1 MVAAIRFGVH
11 SFIWKQEFFGN
22 ESYIFEQAQ
31 AWGFDGVEISTH
43 YFADIS
49 PDTIKAYRDRYGIE
63 ITLCTSMPT
72 GLSLTSDDPEC
83 WQKSVQY
90 VKDAITFA
98 QACDITQLSGPLIH
112 PVSYLTGKP
121 LQPEETPRLHQAL
134 TQIADAL
141 SQTNIK
147 LAIEP
152 LNRFQGY
159 ALNTVAQGL
168 ELLNHIGSPQ
178 LGLLLDLF
186 HMNIEEKDIVKAFL
200 AAGDKCFHVHACAC
214 DRGIPGSDTMPW
226 PGLFQALD
234 TLNFNGWIVIE
245 SFNREDQALATA
257 ARVWRPL
264 ADSSEQIAR
273 DGLQFLQHT
282 YQATR

>member
-1 MVAAIRFGVH
+1 MAATIRFGVH
-11 SFIWKQEFFGN
+11 SFIWKQEFFGPEN
-22 ESYIFEQAQ
+22 YIFEQAQ

-43 YFADIS
+43 YFQDID
-49 PDTIKAYRDRYGIE
+49 PQTLKRYRDDYQIDV
-63 ITLCTSMPT
+63 TLCTSMPT
-72 GLSLTSDDPEC
+72 GLSLTSEDPDC

-90 VKDAITFA
+90 VLDAIAFA

-121 LQPEETPRLHQAL
+121 LQPEETPRMYQAL

-141 SQTNIK
+141 SKTKIK

-186 HMNIEEKDIVKAFL
+186 HMNIEEKDVVKAFL

-214 DRGIPGSDTMPW
+214 DRGTPGTDTMAW
-226 PGLFQALD
+226 PELFRALD
-234 TLNFNGWIVIE
+234 TLNFDGWIVIE

-264 ADSSEQIAR
+264 AESSERIAR

>member
-1 MVAAIRFGVH
+1 MAAEIRFGVH
-11 SFIWKQEFFGN
+11 SFIWKQEFFGD

-31 AWGFDGVEISTH
+31 AWGFDGVEISSH
-43 YFADIS
+43 YFADIA

-63 ITLCTSMPT
+63 ITFCTSMPN
-72 GLSLTSDDPEC
+72 GLSLTSEDSDC

-90 VKDAITFA
+90 VLDAITFA

-112 PVSYLTGKP
+112 PVSYLTGKS
-121 LQPEETPRLHQAL
+121 LQSEEIPHLHQAL

-141 SQTNIK
+141 SKTKIK

-168 ELLNHIGSPQ
+168 DLLQEIDSPQ
-178 LGLLLDLF
+178 LGLLLDVF
-186 HMNIEEKDIVKAFL
+186 HMNIEEKDLVKAFE
-200 AAGDKCFHVHACAC
+200 AAGEKCFHVHACAC
-214 DRGIPGSDTMPW
+214 DRGTPGSDTMPW
-226 PGLFQALD
+226 TDLFRALD
-234 TLNFNGWIVIE
+234 RMDFQGWIVIE
-245 SFNREDQALATA
+245 SFNRDDQALATA